1 MNINMSVFAG
11 DPGWIIFGRV
21 FFFLSIL
28 AMPAA
33 VLIYGFKMG
42 FKTLKLD
49 QNVFSIKLA
58 PLTVL
63 AEKDPAF
70 LLEAMGCLVDLV
82 KDFPRS
88 DPKD

>member
-1 MNINMSVFAG
+1 
-11 DPGWIIFGRV
+11 
-21 FFFLSIL
+21 
-28 AMPAA
+28 MP
-33 VLIYGFKMG
+33 LESSLKRDRIGTLFDMG

-63 AEKDPAF
+63 AEKDPVF

-88 DPKD
+88 DPKGILGPSSPTILEKNRK